1 MQRTFSEKSGKIKG
15 QSCAEKRADNGKKQ
29 TGEKTV
35 QISGSKLKGLSGNDT
50 DNNLQNLNS
59 DIDEDTFELVLF
71 KVGDDVVKRLKLIDK
86 ILLIKVDIN
95 RNSDDDSDEES
106 QLQNRKNQLRLLC
119 LLDVL
124 FYLIFGFVCVFFK
137 RLFIHDMTTSNPQ

>member
-1 MQRTFSEKSGKIKG
+1 MQPHFFREVWQDKRTKLCRETAPIT
-15 QSCAEKRADNGKKQ
+15 EKKQ

-86 ILLIKVDIN
+86 
-95 RNSDDDSDEES
+95 
-106 QLQNRKNQLRLLC
+106 
-119 LLDVL
+119 
-124 FYLIFGFVCVFFK
+124 
-137 RLFIHDMTTSNPQ
+137 NPADKSRYKQEQR